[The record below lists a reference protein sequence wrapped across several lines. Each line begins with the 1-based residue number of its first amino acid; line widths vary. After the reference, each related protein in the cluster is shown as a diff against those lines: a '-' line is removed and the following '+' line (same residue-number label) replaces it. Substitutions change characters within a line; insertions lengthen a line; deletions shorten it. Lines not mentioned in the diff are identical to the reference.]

1 MPSILTDMKRYSINV
16 SDADVADID
25 DSDDDN
31 DDDDDGDVDEIVM
44 MW

>member
-44 MW
+44 M